1 MKRNIPSCA
10 GLLVLC
16 TFGLMAQSVDTIPFL
31 VVMQPGNE
39 VPAITD
45 TSSANAIIWVHVV
58 KDASGTVTSGS
69 VDFDVSTKF
78 SSAETVTGLH
88 IHNGAAGV
96 NAGIVVPTDV
106 NGTDKSIAIDS
117 TGKAR
122 IQKQVQFPTTPAVVA
137 VSTITDLIANP
148 QGYYANIHTTDNAGG
163 AMRGQL
169 MRADMK
175 VLMGLM
181 SAKNEVP
188 PTGVNATGVAS
199 VLLLRAHDATGA
211 VAAAEAIFNLDYTG
225 FDASAGT
232 SFTGFH
238 IHSQTAGNNG
248 SVIINTGI
256 GAGAASVA
264 IDPSGS
270 GNVSPLPVALSP
282 LDASWATAG
291 INGELNTVNSLF
303 DTPAN
308 QYINIHTNVFGGGV
322 IRDQMRSTERSVFQ
336 VTLLPA
342 NETPPVT
349 GLAATAPTEI
359 PVYVLRNADGS
370 VAAGAVLFDVNFR
383 GFPAA
388 TTITGLHIHQA
399 AAGVAG
405 PIVIFSGVDGAANK
419 VVSDTGNGN
428 IFKLVNVSTPAAI
441 TALNALI
448 QNPNGFYVNVHTT
461 VNAGGAMREQ
471 LAPAL
476 AKPNVGGVTA
486 VASTLTTV
494 APGGIMS
501 IFGTNL
507 SPVTSDLSGFT
518 GITALT
524 AAMDGVTVTIGGVKA
539 PFYFVSP
546 LQINVQVPFEVAAGP
561 QPVVVTTAGGA
572 STSFTATVAS
582 VAPSIFLVDANGTPA
597 VVKNSDFSLI
607 TAANKAKVGDVIV
620 IYSTGLGQVTPAA
633 QTGVLLQ
640 PPSGSFNNTA
650 TVTVTVGGQN
660 AAVIYSIASP
670 FFAGL
675 YQTAVTIPSGV
686 TGSAAVVL
694 SSGATKSNSVNIAV
708 Q

>member
-1 MKRNIPSCA
+1 MKRSITFCG
-10 GLLVLC
+10 GLLLMSA
-16 TFGLMAQSVDTIPFL
+16 FGLMAQSVDTIPFL
-31 VVMQPGNE
+31 VLMQPGNE

-45 TSSANAIIWVHVV
+45 TSSGNAIIWVHVV
-58 KDASGTVTSGS
+58 KDAAGNITSGS

-78 SSAETVTGLH
+78 SSAVTVTGLH
-88 IHNGAAGV
+88 IHNGPAGAS
-96 NAGIVVPTDV
+96 AGIVIPTDV
-106 NGTDKSIAIDS
+106 SATNSVAIDA
-117 TGKAR
+117 TGKTR
-122 IQKQVQFPTTPAVVA
+122 IQKQVQFPTTTPALP
-137 VSTITDLIANP
+137 VSIITDLIANP
-148 QGYYANIHTTDNAGG
+148 QGYYANIHTTDHGGG

-181 SAKNEVP
+181 SPKNEVP
-188 PTGVNATGVAS
+188 AVPVNVSGVAS
-199 VLLLRAHDATGA
+199 VLLLRARDATGA
-211 VAAAEAIFNLDYTG
+211 VGAAEAIFNMDYTG

-248 SVIINTGI
+248 SVVINSGI
-256 GAGAASVA
+256 SGAAPAA

-270 GNVSPLPVALSP
+270 GNLNFLIPMSP

-308 QYINIHTNVFGGGV
+308 QYINAHTDKFGGGV
-322 IRDQMRSTERSVFQ
+322 MRDQMRNTERSVFQ

-342 NETPPVT
+342 NETPPVA
-349 GLAATAPTEI
+349 GLAATGPAAI
-359 PVYVLRNADGS
+359 PVYLLRNADGS

-383 GFPAA
+383 GFPAP

-405 PIVIFSGVDGAANK
+405 SIVIPSGVDGNANK

-428 IFKLVNVSTPAAI
+428 IFRLVNVSTTAAVS
-441 TALNALI
+441 ALNVLV
-448 QNPNGFYVNVHTT
+448 QNPNGFYANLHTT
-461 VNAGGAMREQ
+461 VNGGGAMRDQ
-471 LAPAL
+471 LTPAL
-476 AKPNVGGVTA
+476 AKPAIGGIAAAASFITTA
-486 VASTLTTV
+486 
-494 APGGIMS
+494 APGCIMS
-501 IFGTNL
+501 IYGTSL
-507 SPVTSDLSGFT
+507 SPLTSDLNGFT
-518 GITALT
+518 GLTALT
-524 AAMDGVTVTIGGVKA
+524 TAINGVTVTVGGLKA
-539 PFYFVSP
+539 PFYFASP
-546 LQINVQVPFEVAAGP
+546 GQINVQLPFELAAGP

-572 STSFTATVAS
+572 STAFTVTVAS
-582 VAPSIFLVDANGTPA
+582 AAPSIFLVDTNGTGA

-607 TAANKAKVGDVIV
+607 TAANKAKAGDVIV
-620 IYSTGLGQVTPAA
+620 IYSTGLGQTTPAA
-633 QTGVLLQ
+633 QTGVLLK
-640 PPSGSFNNTA
+640 PPSSGFNNTG

-670 FFAGL
+670 GFAGL

-686 TGSAAVVL
+686 TGSVPVVL
-694 SSGATKSNSVNIAV
+694 SLGTTKSNTVNIAV